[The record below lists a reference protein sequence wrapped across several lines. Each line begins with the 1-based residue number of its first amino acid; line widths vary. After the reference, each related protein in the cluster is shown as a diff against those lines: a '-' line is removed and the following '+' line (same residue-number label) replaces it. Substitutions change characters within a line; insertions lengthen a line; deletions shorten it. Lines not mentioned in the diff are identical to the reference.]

1 MCRNRVKGCW
11 GEAGERLGPR
21 RERSPLLL
29 RNHFEVAYPQSPGAH
44 EHQDPRSQEAVRVTT
59 TQRRQQADSG

>member
-1 MCRNRVKGCW
+1 MQKPCEGML
-11 GEAGERLGPR
+11 GGGGERLGPH

-29 RNHFEVAYPQSPGAH
+29 RNHFKVAYPQSPGAQ
-44 EHQDPRSQEAVRVTT
+44 EHQGPGSQEAVRVTT